1 MTIDLTGGLD
11 VSREFGF
18 EEYPTTPGMRDAV
31 NFWFCDDQGRF
42 GVSSPRATICRQRQ
56 AQRRQPI
63 LRIHRHRAAHR
74 SAPVGSLACSI
85 LT

>member
-31 NFWFCDDQGRF
+31 NFWFCDEQGRF
-42 GVSSPRATICRQRQ
+42 GMPRARQQIRPLTPPSR
-56 AQRRQPI
+56 ARRP
-63 LRIHRHRAAHR
+63 LRTSR
-74 SAPVGSLACSI
+74 CDN
-85 LT
+85 